1 MSTWL
6 HYLLIKHMV
15 AHIDIWFWALCI
27 TVIFNKHLFH
37 TFECNLLFGFE
48 HLITPFFFLNK
59 ALINTLFRALCCT
72 VFFIEQWIN
81 SFVYTIY
88 IWLIWFWA
96 PGSTGFFFMVA
107 HYLKIEFG
115 ACTWSHLVSKKWLH
129 KLLHWFLALFSTYYL
144 HFHQTGTLLYSFDHL
159 VAPFSLSIEFT
170 LLFIFNVFCFEC
182 LVARRHRF
190 SSST

>member
-1 MSTWL
+1 MHTLIYDFEHFVSPSFSTSICFTLLNVIYYLVLSTWL
-6 HYLLIKHMV
+6 HH
-15 AHIDIWFWALCI
+15 
-27 TVIFNKHLFH
+27 
-37 TFECNLLFGFE
+37 
-48 HLITPFFFLNK
+48 FFFLNK